1 MSRRIFVTVTRG
13 MTDKTAVCVFPWE
26 KPILEL
32 IHGGDVSEVTVEE
45 MCNLQGAIKVEK
57 AKVNRQL
64 EDGSKPE
71 EGLPL
76 RQQLEAMTVV
86 EDENDPTDD
95 PGGEYERLVN
105 KYGMDKEIPL
115 PCVTR
120 VYGEFGSGAFAAA
133 LKQARRTP
141 AVASTANKDVGS
153 MSINELR
160 SALRAGGIDFDQT
173 ATKVQLRDL
182 LATATA

>member
-32 IHGGDVSEVTVEE
+32 IHGGDVREVSVDE
-45 MCNLQGAIKVEK
+45 MCSLQGAIKVEK

-64 EDGSKPE
+64 EDGGKPE
-71 EGLPL
+71 EGLSL

-86 EDENDPTDD
+86 EGENDPADD

-120 VYGEFGSGAFAAA
+120 VYGEFNSGAFTAA
-133 LKQARRTP
+133 LKQAQRAT
-141 AVASTANKDVGS
+141 VAAPKAEKGVES

-160 SALRAGGIDFDQT
+160 SALRAAGIDFDQT